1 MTFKKIE
8 ESDQKCTL
16 LRVILSEKQKNSHP
30 FGHGIQT
37 SIIIV
42 PITWK
47 MGKNFVFGCVLRFY
61 FLFSTQNQVP
71 QIIIGLDGE
80 IYHIKTLLVVIR
92 TTFENFRKTVPVSIK
107 SGLKFLISF
116 YFRANKMSIQ
126 AYNSLFMLI
135 LINFR
140 AILRVKNFKSK
151 ISSKIFKSFEIF

>member
-1 MTFKKIE
+1 MRKERIQLHNSLQEPSNYSLMTLKKIE
-8 ESDQKCTL
+8 ESDRKCTL

-71 QIIIGLDGE
+71 QIIMGLGWE
-80 IYHIKTLLVVIR
+80 IYHIKTLLVVIQ
-92 TTFENFRKTVPVSIK
+92 KI
-107 SGLKFLISF
+107 
-116 YFRANKMSIQ
+116 
-126 AYNSLFMLI
+126 
-135 LINFR
+135 
-140 AILRVKNFKSK
+140 KNF
-151 ISSKIFKSFEIF
+151 